1 MHWRPARLLEQLV
14 KEGKSIR
21 EWESLRNN

>member
-14 KEGKSIR
+14 NEGKSIR
-21 EWESLRNN
+21 EWESQRNR